1 MSRRQQPPGQKLL
14 VASGMN
20 DTYDIIV
27 ASSSPRRRELL
38 DQICVRYILS
48 PVAVDETPRR
58 GETPE
63 QYVVR
68 LAAAKSL
75 LAQRSER
82 TQLPI
87 LGADTAVVLAGEI
100 MGKPRGRDHALAM
113 LARLSGRRHQ
123 VMSAVSVRSPQQ
135 HWQALNVS
143 TVIFR
148 PIGQEEM
155 LAYWAT
161 GEPVDKAGAYAIQG
175 VGALFVKHIEG
186 SFSGVVGLP
195 LHETADLLRKAG
207 VSLLRSESN

>member
-1 MSRRQQPPGQKLL
+1 MS
-14 VASGMN
+14 
-20 DTYDIIV
+20 DTNRIIL

-38 DQICVRYILS
+38 DQIGVHYVRL
-48 PVAVDETPRR
+48 PVDVDESPRER
-58 GETPE
+58 ESPE

-68 LAAAKSL
+68 VAGEKSL
-75 LAQRSER
+75 LVQRSER
-82 TQLPI
+82 TKLPV

-135 HWQALNVS
+135 HWQALNIS
-143 TVIFR
+143 TVSFR
-148 PIGQEEM
+148 TISREEM

-195 LHETADLLRKAG
+195 LFETADLLRRAG
-207 VSLLRSESN
+207 IFLLRSESNET

>member
-1 MSRRQQPPGQKLL
+1 MSRRQELPGPKQLG
-14 VASGMN
+14 ASGMN
-20 DTYDIIV
+20 DTYDIIL

-38 DQICVRYILS
+38 DQIGVHYVCS
-48 PVAVDETPRR
+48 PVEVDETPRR
-58 GETPE
+58 GESPE

-68 LAAAKSL
+68 LAATKSQS
-75 LAQRSER
+75 ARQAEKTR
-82 TQLPI
+82 LPA

-100 MGKPRGRDHALAM
+100 MGKPQGRDHALAM
-113 LARLSGRRHQ
+113 LGRLSGRRHQ

-143 TVIFR
+143 MVLFR
-148 PIGQEEM
+148 SIGREEM

-175 VGALFVKHIEG
+175 LGALFVKHIEG

-195 LHETADLLRKAG
+195 LYETAHLLRKAG